1 MFLHIGND
9 VMVPTKDIIL
19 IVDLRS
25 AREGIATREFIEISE
40 DEGLLNKVGDTEP
53 KSLVLT
59 TDRGYLSPISSL
71 TLASRSETLL
81 NRSGKA

>member
-71 TLASRSETLL
+71 TLDSRSETLL